1 MARELIRLEEVHRAF
16 GPLTVLEGV
25 NLRIDEGDRIGVI
38 GHNGSGKTTLLRTI
52 SNQDQ
57 DVGDITF
64 APALRLAFL
73 TQVRDID
80 DEATLGQELNR
91 RGRQFLELEEEISDI
106 ERRMEEPSFYDGDWQ
121 PTMDRY
127 QELQSLMARSGGG
140 DVAGHATEI
149 LKALNLDQSSME
161 VPLNSLS
168 GGERAKVALARQLV
182 GLDQID
188 VFFLDEPTNHLDF
201 NTLEWLESFLNR
213 FEGALMIVSHDRYFL
228 DRVCN
233 NIVEVQD
240 AHIKGYPGNYTSF
253 LKQKE
258 IFLQTLND
266 RIEKT
271 QKEIKRLQGAMQSM
285 KRSNKFDKSVSQKHF
300 MITRAQ
306 RELKW
311 LKSIKPRKR
320 QSLKFNLQSAEK
332 SSLDVLEFRDASLSF
347 ESLAR
352 PILEE
357 VGVSVRR
364 GQKIGVIGP
373 NGVGKTTLLRLITGD
388 LGLDSGELDISPG
401 VQIGYFH
408 QDHRTLDFDMTPIDE
423 VRRLKPRMDYGDLRA
438 LLGQFQFTKEM
449 VSTPLSK
456 LSGGERARIALLR
469 LLLEENNMLLLD
481 EPTNHLDTDA
491 KEALEMA
498 LTEFDGGIIT
508 VSHDRYFLDKV
519 CDTIWDLQ
527 GDGGIVVWPG
537 NYSEYKSRSIS
548 STNNR

>member
-25 NLRIDEGDRIGVI
+25 NLRVDEGDRIGVI

-57 DVGDITF
+57 DVGDIKF

-91 RGRQFLELEEEISDI
+91 KGRQFLELEEEISEI

-121 PTMDRY
+121 PTMERY

-149 LKALNLDQSSME
+149 LKALNLDQNSME

-201 NTLEWLESFLNR
+201 NTLEWLERFLNG

-233 NIVEVQD
+233 NIVEIQD

-300 MITRAQ
+300 MITRSQ

-332 SSLDVLEFRDASLSF
+332 SSLDVLEFRDANLSF
-347 ESLAR
+347 ESLTR
-352 PILEE
+352 PILEDI
-357 VGVSVRR
+357 GVSVRR

-373 NGVGKTTLLRLITGD
+373 NGAGKTTLLRLITGD
-388 LGLDSGELDISPG
+388 LELDSGEIEISPG

-408 QDHRTLDFDMTPIDE
+408 QDHRTLDFDLTPIEE

-438 LLGQFQFTKEM
+438 LLGQFQFTKDM

-491 KEALEMA
+491 KEALETA
-498 LTEFDGGIIT
+498 LGEFDGGIIT

-527 GDGGIVVWPG
+527 GDGSIVVWPG

-548 STNNR
+548 NTHNR

>member
-57 DVGDITF
+57 DLGDISF

-73 TQVRDID
+73 TQVRDIN
-80 DEATLGQELNR
+80 DEATLGEELNR
-91 RGRQFLELEEEISDI
+91 RGRQFLELEEEISEI
-106 ERRMEEPSFYDGDWQ
+106 ERRMEEPSFYEGNWH
-121 PTMDRY
+121 PTMERY
-127 QELQSLMARSGGG
+127 QELQRLMASSGGG

-149 LKALNLDQSSME
+149 LKALNLEQSSME

-182 GLDQID
+182 GLNQID

-201 NTLEWLESFLNR
+201 DTLEWLERFLNS

-233 NIVEVQD
+233 NIVEMQD
-240 AHIKGYPGNYTSF
+240 SHLRAYHGNYTAF

-258 IFLQTLND
+258 VFLQTLND

-285 KRSNKFDKSVSQKHF
+285 KRSNKYDKSVSQKHF
-300 MITRAQ
+300 MITRSQ

-311 LKSIKPRKR
+311 LKSLKPKKR
-320 QSLKFNLQSAEK
+320 QSLNFNLQSAEK
-332 SSLDVLEFRDASLSF
+332 SSLDVLEFRDANLSF
-347 ESLAR
+347 ESPSRSIISNLA
-352 PILEE
+352 
-357 VGVSVRR
+357 VSVRR

-373 NGVGKTTLLRLITGD
+373 NGAGKTTLLRLITGD
-388 LGLDSGELDISPG
+388 LGLDSGELVVSPG

-408 QDHRTLDFDMTPIDE
+408 QDHRTLDFELTPIQE
-423 VRRLKPRMDYGDLRA
+423 VQRLKPRMDYGDLRA

-449 VSTPLSK
+449 VSTQLSK
-456 LSGGERARIALLR
+456 LSGGERARLALLR
-469 LLLEENNMLLLD
+469 LLLEEKNMLLLD

-491 KEALEMA
+491 KEALETA
-498 LTEFDGGIIT
+498 LVEFDGGIIT

-519 CDTIWDLQ
+519 CDTIWDLR
-527 GDGGIVVWPG
+527 GNGGLVVWPG
-537 NYSEYKSRSIS
+537 NYSEYKKRVIS
-548 STNNR
+548 SHGR

>member
-57 DVGDITF
+57 DLGDISF

-73 TQVRDID
+73 TQVRDIN
-80 DEATLGQELNR
+80 DEATLGEELNR
-91 RGRQFLELEEEISDI
+91 RGRQFLELEEEISEI
-106 ERRMEEPSFYDGDWQ
+106 ERRMEESSFYEGNWH
-121 PTMDRY
+121 PTMERY
-127 QELQSLMARSGGG
+127 QELQRLMASSGGG

-149 LKALNLDQSSME
+149 LKALNLEQSSMA

-182 GLDQID
+182 GLNQID

-201 NTLEWLESFLNR
+201 DTLEWLERFLNG

-233 NIVEVQD
+233 NIVEMQD
-240 AHIKGYPGNYTSF
+240 SHLRAYHGNYTAF

-258 IFLQTLND
+258 VFLQTLND

-271 QKEIKRLQGAMQSM
+271 QKEIKRLQRAMQSM
-285 KRSNKFDKSVSQKHF
+285 KRSNKYDKSVSQKHF
-300 MITRAQ
+300 MITRSQ
-306 RELKW
+306 RELRW
-311 LKSIKPRKR
+311 LKSLKPKKR
-320 QSLKFNLQSAEK
+320 QSLSFNLQSAEK
-332 SSLDVLEFRDASLSF
+332 SSLDVLEFRDASLTF
-347 ESLAR
+347 ESLPR
-352 PILEE
+352 SIISNL
-357 VGVSVRR
+357 VVSVRR

-373 NGVGKTTLLRLITGD
+373 NGAGKTTLLRLITGD
-388 LGLDSGELDISPG
+388 LALDSGELVVSPG

-408 QDHRTLDFDMTPIDE
+408 QDHRTLDFELTPIQE
-423 VRRLKPRMDYGDLRA
+423 VQRLKPRMDYGDLRA

-449 VSTPLSK
+449 VSTPLSR
-456 LSGGERARIALLR
+456 LSGGERARLALLR
-469 LLLEENNMLLLD
+469 LLLEEKNMLLLD

-491 KEALEMA
+491 KEALETA
-498 LTEFDGGIIT
+498 LVEFDGGIIT

-519 CDTIWDLQ
+519 CDTIWDLR
-527 GDGGIVVWPG
+527 GNGRLVVWPG
-537 NYSEYKSRSIS
+537 NYSEYKKRIIS
-548 STNNR
+548 NHGR

>member
-1 MARELIRLEEVHRAF
+1 MSRELIRLEEVHRAF

-57 DVGDITF
+57 DLGDISF

-73 TQVRDID
+73 TQVRDIN
-80 DEATLGQELNR
+80 DEATLGEELNR
-91 RGRQFLELEEEISDI
+91 RGRQFLELEEEISEI
-106 ERRMEEPSFYDGDWQ
+106 ERRMEEPSFYEGNWH
-121 PTMDRY
+121 PTMERY
-127 QELQSLMARSGGG
+127 QELQRLMARSGGG

-182 GLDQID
+182 GLNQID

-201 NTLEWLESFLNR
+201 DTLEWLERFLNS

-233 NIVEVQD
+233 NIVEMQD
-240 AHIKGYPGNYTSF
+240 SHLRAYHGNYTAF

-258 IFLQTLND
+258 VFLQTLND

-285 KRSNKFDKSVSQKHF
+285 KRSNKYDKSVSQKHF
-300 MITRAQ
+300 MITRSQ

-311 LKSIKPRKR
+311 LKSLKPKKR
-320 QSLKFNLQSAEK
+320 QSLNFNLQSAEK
-332 SSLDVLEFRDASLSF
+332 SSLDVLEFRDANLSF
-347 ESLAR
+347 ESPSRSIISNLA
-352 PILEE
+352 
-357 VGVSVRR
+357 VSVRR

-373 NGVGKTTLLRLITGD
+373 NGAGKTTLLRLITGD
-388 LGLDSGELDISPG
+388 LGLDSGELVVSPG

-408 QDHRTLDFDMTPIDE
+408 QDHRTLDFELTPIQE
-423 VRRLKPRMDYGDLRA
+423 VQRLKPRMDYGDLRA

-449 VSTPLSK
+449 VSTQLSK
-456 LSGGERARIALLR
+456 LSGGERARLALLR
-469 LLLEENNMLLLD
+469 LLLEEKNMLLLD

-491 KEALEMA
+491 KEALETA
-498 LTEFDGGIIT
+498 LVEFDGGIIT

-519 CDTIWDLQ
+519 CDTIWDLR
-527 GDGGIVVWPG
+527 GNGRLVVWPG
-537 NYSEYKSRSIS
+537 NYSEYKKRIIS
-548 STNNR
+548 SHGR

>member
-1 MARELIRLEEVHRAF
+1 VARELIRLEEVHRAF

-38 GHNGSGKTTLLRTI
+38 GHNGAGKTTLLRTI

-91 RGRQFLELEEEISDI
+91 RGRQFLELEEEISEI

-182 GLDQID
+182 GLDEID

-201 NTLEWLESFLNR
+201 NTLEWLERFLNK

-240 AHIKGYPGNYTSF
+240 AHTKGYPGNYSSF

-285 KRSNKFDKSVSQKHF
+285 KRSNKYDKSVSQKHF
-300 MITRAQ
+300 MITRSQ

-311 LKSIKPRKR
+311 LKSLKPRKR
-320 QSLKFNLQSAEK
+320 QSLNFNLQSAEK
-332 SSLDVLEFRDASLSF
+332 SSLDVLEFRDSNLSF
-347 ESLAR
+347 ESLSR
-352 PILEE
+352 PILDD
-357 VGVSVRR
+357 VSVSVRR

-373 NGVGKTTLLRLITGD
+373 NGVGKTTLLRLVTGD
-388 LGLDSGELDISPG
+388 LELDSGVLEISPG

-408 QDHRTLDFDMTPIDE
+408 QDHRTLDFELTPIEE
-423 VRRLKPRMDYGDLRA
+423 VRRLKPRMDYGELRA
-438 LLGQFQFTKEM
+438 LLGQFQFTKDM

-491 KEALEMA
+491 KEALELA
-498 LTEFDGGIIT
+498 LSEFDGGIIT

-537 NYSEYKSRSIS
+537 NYSEYKSRSIAS
-548 STNNR
+548 SSDR

>member
-57 DVGDITF
+57 DLGDISF

-73 TQVRDID
+73 TQVRDIN
-80 DEATLGQELNR
+80 DEATLGEELNR
-91 RGRQFLELEEEISDI
+91 RGRQFLELEEEISEI
-106 ERRMEEPSFYDGDWQ
+106 ERRMEESSFYEGNWH
-121 PTMDRY
+121 PTMERY
-127 QELQSLMARSGGG
+127 QELQRLMASSGGG

-149 LKALNLDQSSME
+149 LKALNLEQSSMA

-182 GLDQID
+182 GLNQID

-201 NTLEWLESFLNR
+201 DTLEWLERFLNG

-233 NIVEVQD
+233 NIVEMQD
-240 AHIKGYPGNYTSF
+240 SHLRAYHGNYTAF

-258 IFLQTLND
+258 VFLQTLND

-271 QKEIKRLQGAMQSM
+271 QKEIKRLQRAMQSM
-285 KRSNKFDKSVSQKHF
+285 KRSNKYDKSVSQKHF
-300 MITRAQ
+300 MITRSQ
-306 RELKW
+306 RELRW
-311 LKSIKPRKR
+311 LKSLKPKKR
-320 QSLKFNLQSAEK
+320 QSLSFNLQSAEK
-332 SSLDVLEFRDASLSF
+332 SSLDVLEFRDASLTF
-347 ESLAR
+347 ESLPR
-352 PILEE
+352 SIISNL
-357 VGVSVRR
+357 VVSVRR

-373 NGVGKTTLLRLITGD
+373 NGAGKTTLLRLITGD
-388 LGLDSGELDISPG
+388 LALDSGELVVSPG

-408 QDHRTLDFDMTPIDE
+408 QDHRTLDFELTPIQE
-423 VRRLKPRMDYGDLRA
+423 VQRLKPRMDYGDLRA

-449 VSTPLSK
+449 VSTPLSR
-456 LSGGERARIALLR
+456 LSGGERARLALLR
-469 LLLEENNMLLLD
+469 LLLEEKNMLLLD

-491 KEALEMA
+491 KEALETA
-498 LTEFDGGIIT
+498 LVEFDGGIIT

-519 CDTIWDLQ
+519 CDTIWDLR
-527 GDGGIVVWPG
+527 GNGRLVVWPG
-537 NYSEYKSRSIS
+537 NYSEYKKRIIS
-548 STNNR
+548 SHGR

>member
-1 MARELIRLEEVHRAF
+1 MSRELIRLEEVHRAF

-57 DVGDITF
+57 DLGDISF

-73 TQVRDID
+73 TQVRDIN
-80 DEATLGQELNR
+80 DEATLGEELNR
-91 RGRQFLELEEEISDI
+91 RGRQFLELEEEISEI
-106 ERRMEEPSFYDGDWQ
+106 ERRMEEPSFYEGNWH
-121 PTMDRY
+121 PTMERY
-127 QELQSLMARSGGG
+127 QELQRLMARSGGG

-182 GLDQID
+182 GLNQID

-201 NTLEWLESFLNR
+201 DTLEWLERFLNG

-233 NIVEVQD
+233 NIVEMQD
-240 AHIKGYPGNYTSF
+240 SHLRAYHGNYTAF

-258 IFLQTLND
+258 VFLQTLND

-285 KRSNKFDKSVSQKHF
+285 KRSNKYDKSVSQKHF
-300 MITRAQ
+300 MITRSQ

-311 LKSIKPRKR
+311 LKSLKPKKR
-320 QSLKFNLQSAEK
+320 QSLNFNLQSAEK
-332 SSLDVLEFRDASLSF
+332 SSLDVLEFRDANLSF
-347 ESLAR
+347 ESPSRSIISNLA
-352 PILEE
+352 
-357 VGVSVRR
+357 VSVRR

-373 NGVGKTTLLRLITGD
+373 NGAGKTTLLRLITGD
-388 LGLDSGELDISPG
+388 LGLDSGDLVVSPG

-408 QDHRTLDFDMTPIDE
+408 QDHRTLDFELTPIQE
-423 VRRLKPRMDYGDLRA
+423 VQRLKPRMDYGDLRA

-449 VSTPLSK
+449 VSTQLSK
-456 LSGGERARIALLR
+456 LSGGERARLALLR
-469 LLLEENNMLLLD
+469 LLLEEKNMLLLD

-491 KEALEMA
+491 KEALETA
-498 LTEFDGGIIT
+498 LVEFDGGIIT

-519 CDTIWDLQ
+519 CDTIWDLR
-527 GDGGIVVWPG
+527 GNGGLVVWPG
-537 NYSEYKSRSIS
+537 NYSEYKKRVIS
-548 STNNR
+548 SHGR